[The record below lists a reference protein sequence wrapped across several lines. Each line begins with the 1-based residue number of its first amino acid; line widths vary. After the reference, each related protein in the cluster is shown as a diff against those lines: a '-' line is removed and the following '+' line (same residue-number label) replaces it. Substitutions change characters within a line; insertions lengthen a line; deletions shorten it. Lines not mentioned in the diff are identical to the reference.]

1 MLKNRSVPTDT
12 ILPHVMYRDVGA
24 ALTWLTQTFGF
35 VEHYRYGQPINGAQ
49 LHLGSAWIMI
59 AQAREGEAGA
69 GSTWSPPRRTS
80 PAHCGCATQSLTV
93 FIEDIEK
100 HYENVKTAARIVED
114 LHETAY
120 GELQYAALDLE
131 GHHWLF
137 SRHAKDVSPED
148 WGATIPMR

>member
-24 ALTWLTQTFGF
+24 ALAWLTQTFGF

-49 LHLGSAWIMI
+49 LYLGNAYIMI
-59 AQAREGEAGA
+59 AQAQKGED
-69 GSTWSPPRRTS
+69 S

-93 FIEDIEK
+93 FVEDIEK
-100 HYENVKTAARIVED
+100 HYERVKTAARIVED

-148 WGATIPMR
+148 WGATIAAR